1 MKIIIY
7 IATSNTTLEE
17 SEIDELS
24 VLVLSTNNE
33 LDKIFNRIENE
44 VREKLISS
52 MKKIVVSNIKAKHS
66 YYDIMEQIGD
76 SIQKIYSLQSNQ
88 SDLSLNNVWY
98 SI

>member
-1 MKIIIY
+1 MEIIIC

-44 VREKLISS
+44 VREKLISNT
-52 MKKIVVSNIKAKHS
+52 KKIVVSNIKTKHS
-66 YYDIMEQIGD
+66 YYDIMEQIDD

-88 SDLSLNNVWY
+88 SDLSSNNVWY